1 MKLTEKEKLLLKDL
15 KTAEQLCI
23 DKYNEYMGKATDKKL
38 KNIFSSIKSKEEEHL
53 KTVQKI
59 MDGKTVTVNSG
70 AKAKNSNS
78 NSSSI
83 KATQGLSEKDKK
95 YNAYLCQDALSTEK
109 YVSATYNT
117 SVFEFAQPKLR
128 NVLNHIQKE
137 EQEHGLKIYQYMS
150 ANNMMG

>member
-23 DKYNEYMGKATDKKL
+23 DKYTEYMGKATDKKL
-38 KNIFSSIKSKEEEHL
+38 KNIFSGIKTKEEEHL

-59 MDGKTVTVNSG
+59 MDGKSVSVNNGS
-70 AKAKNSNS
+70 KAKSGNNA
-78 NSSSI
+78 SSV
-83 KATQGLSEKDKK
+83 KATQNLSEKDKK
-95 YNAYLCQDALSTEK
+95 HNAYLCQDALSTEK

-150 ANNMMG
+150 ANNMIG

>member
-15 KTAEQLCI
+15 KTAEELCI
-23 DKYNEYMGKATDKKL
+23 QKYGEYAKKATDKKL
-38 KNIFSSIKSKEEEHL
+38 QNLFNGIKQKEEEHL

-59 MDGKTVTVNSG
+59 MDGKTPTVGGG
-70 AKAKNSNS
+70 AKSKAQSGP
-78 NSSSI
+78 SSLKSS
-83 KATQGLSEKDKK
+83 ASLSEKDKK
-95 YNAYLCQDALSTEK
+95 LNAYLCQDALSTEK

-137 EQEHGLKIYQYMS
+137 EQEHGLKIYQYLS
-150 ANNMMG
+150 ANNMIG

>member
-15 KTAEQLCI
+15 KTAEQLCV
-23 DKYNEYMGKATDKKL
+23 DKYNEYANKATDKKL
-38 KNIFSSIKSKEEEHL
+38 KSLFNGIKSKEEEHL

-59 MDGKTVTVNSG
+59 MDGKAVNLKGG
-70 AKAKNSNS
+70 AKSQNSNN
-78 NSSSI
+78 NSSV

-95 YNAYLCQDALSTEK
+95 HNAYLCQDALSTEK

-150 ANNMMG
+150 ANNMIG